1 MVVYLILFFKFAG
14 FAPSVQQVDHSQN
27 NVFDSAEDWESEA
40 NHVAFSISGDP
51 LQQEQMTAYD
61 AIEEFNEELLRK
73 TCNVPAEPPVVDMSK

>member
-1 MVVYLILFFKFAG
+1 MVVYLILFLKFAG
-14 FAPSVQQVDHSQN
+14 SSPNVQPVDHSQN

-61 AIEEFNEELLRK
+61 AIEEFNEELLRRAS
-73 TCNVPAEPPVVDMSK
+73 NVPSETPVDMSK